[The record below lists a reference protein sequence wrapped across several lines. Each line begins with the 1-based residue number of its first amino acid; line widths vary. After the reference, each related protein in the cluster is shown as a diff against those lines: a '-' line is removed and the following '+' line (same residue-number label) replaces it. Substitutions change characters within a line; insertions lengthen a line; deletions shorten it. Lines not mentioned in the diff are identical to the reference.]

1 VSKLRYSRSLESL
14 RPQALL
20 AAFFLAIASVA
31 IAAAPGPAA
40 GQSQKSVP
48 AEAQAQAGYS
58 TPEAA
63 LAALVTAVEAKN
75 RPALDKI
82 FGPDASQLFSGDPA
96 EDSKDLD
103 HFGASL
109 RASARLQKGA
119 DDSYTILVGKKG
131 WPFPIPIVRQNDR
144 WLFDTN
150 AGLNEILNRRI
161 GEDELSAMATCR
173 AYVVAQWEYYTTSG
187 ADHDGLAVYAQR
199 FISSPGHH
207 DGLYWPA
214 GSDEKDSPMGELVAA
229 AGVESQSE
237 ISSPQTTAAE
247 QIQPS
252 PYHGYYFRILTRQGP
267 SAPGGEFA
275 YVINGNMIAG
285 YALVAWPARWG
296 NTGVMTF
303 IVNQQGRVYQKNLG
317 PDTDKIAAAMTEY
330 EPDPTW
336 QLVQP

>member
-1 VSKLRYSRSLESL
+1 VSQQPTPRSVDDF
-14 RPQALL
+14 RPRVPL
-20 AAFFLAIASVA
+20 AALILVISAAMIA
-31 IAAAPGPAA
+31 AAAPGPAP
-40 GQSQKSVP
+40 GQSQKPVP
-48 AEAQAQAGYS
+48 ALAQAQATYA

-63 LAALVTAVEAKN
+63 LSALVTAVEAKN
-75 RPALDKI
+75 RPAMDGI

-96 EDSKDLD
+96 EDNRNLD
-103 HFGASL
+103 HFAASL
-109 RASARLQKGA
+109 RASAKLQKDTHGG
-119 DDSYTILVGKKG
+119 YTILVGNKG

-144 WLFDTN
+144 WLFDTK

-161 GEDELSAMATCR
+161 GEDELSAIATCR
-173 AYVVAQWEYYTTSG
+173 AYVVAQWEYYTASG

-199 FISSPGHH
+199 FVSLPGHH

-214 GSDEKDSPMGELVAA
+214 GSDEKASPMGELVAA
-229 AGVESQSE
+229 AGVESQATDNSA
-237 ISSPQTTAAE
+237 QTGAG
-247 QIQPS
+247 QIQSS

-267 SAPGGEFA
+267 SAPGGKFA

-317 PDTDKIAAAMTEY
+317 PDTAKIAAAMTEY
-330 EPDPTW
+330 NPDPTW
-336 QLVQP
+336 QLVEP